1 MKKTAVFLLALGLS
15 VPVIAQQ
22 QQPDQTPNAVSRPAQ
37 TTSTD
42 DQDSK
47 DRGAGQ
53 DVKDAGHSAKR
64 ATKKTYHKSKRGV
77 KKGVNKGAEKTGDA
91 ADKVQ
96 DKTEN
101 KDQ

>member
-1 MKKTAVFLLALGLS
+1 MKKSAVFLLALGLT

-22 QQPDQTPNAVSRPAQ
+22 QQPDQTPNSVSRPAQ
-37 TTSTD
+37 TSSTD

-47 DRGAGQ
+47 DKGAGQ
-53 DVKDAGHSAKR
+53 DVKDAGRSTKR

-91 ADKVQ
+91 MDNVQ

-101 KDQ
+101 KD